1 VRESAGPEVIL
12 QHTTIARVKVE
23 PVSSPQEG
31 DKDLGK
37 GARVP
42 QDVRAIRPRVRA
54 AQKRDTVT
62 SRERTWDHSLGRI
75 SMYRNSPP
83 ATPQRARDMPRAMLF
98 AAMVIGMIAS
108 SPRPYDIGT
117 ASGAISPAPAL
128 AATALSDMVAGAVL
142 NDRRITPVAAGRIRA
157 RSIAIVEAKRRRCNE
172 RGGRHSCRAD
182 DGELQ
187 KGCPLFDL
195 LFVDGYAYP
204 DYAFRGGC

>member
-1 VRESAGPEVIL
+1 
-12 QHTTIARVKVE
+12 
-23 PVSSPQEG
+23 
-31 DKDLGK
+31 
-37 GARVP
+37 
-42 QDVRAIRPRVRA
+42 
-54 AQKRDTVT
+54 
-62 SRERTWDHSLGRI
+62 LGRI

-204 DYAFRGGC
+204 DYAFHGGC